1 LQRGQ
6 EWLTKHFTVERNP
19 PATTLLWHFYYL
31 RDLERAAR
39 LTGQSRF
46 GEHDWRQEGIH
57 LLLKEQQND
66 GAWRGSGQAEDNPV
80 IATSLALLFLTPEP
94 AAEPA
99 PKGK

>member
-1 LQRGQ
+1 MKRQG
-6 EWLTKHFTVERNP
+6 KDRN
-19 PATTLLWHFYYL
+19 FYYL

-66 GAWRGSGQAEDNPV
+66 GSWKGSAHAEDNPV
-80 IATSLALLFLTPEP
+80 IATSLALLFLTPESP
-94 AAEPA
+94 AKAVPE
-99 PKGK
+99 GK

>member
-1 LQRGQ
+1 MKKQRID
-6 EWLTKHFTVERNP
+6 RD
-19 PATTLLWHFYYL
+19 FYYL

-66 GAWRGSGQAEDNPV
+66 GSWKGSAHAEDNPV